1 MPTSRGEAAKI
12 CGIIDDFL
20 TVEDA
25 KEITARLDEE
35 VGQETDNDSLRVSL
49 AMLRQLYEE

>member
-1 MPTSRGEAAKI
+1 MPTSQGEAAKI
-12 CGIIDDFL
+12 CEIIDDFL